1 MVELEAVMV
10 SPKHRAYDTDQVAEK
25 IMRGRGSVKTLEQI
39 FRRVAQQTMD
49 VCHSRRRPDPTAYS

>member
-1 MVELEAVMV
+1 MV